1 MIKRSQTFAEI
12 LFNDRND
19 PSMSVK
25 SKNPIYQDPI
35 NSRHGRKRS
44 VFEGRERERGVS
56 YERKATII
64 FAFGEAAARK
74 EEGIKRHCSGSA
86 RATR

>member
-1 MIKRSQTFAEI
+1 MCA
-12 LFNDRND
+12 
-19 PSMSVK
+19 
-25 SKNPIYQDPI
+25 
-35 NSRHGRKRS
+35 
-44 VFEGRERERGVS
+44 

-64 FAFGEAAARK
+64 FAFGEAAAARK